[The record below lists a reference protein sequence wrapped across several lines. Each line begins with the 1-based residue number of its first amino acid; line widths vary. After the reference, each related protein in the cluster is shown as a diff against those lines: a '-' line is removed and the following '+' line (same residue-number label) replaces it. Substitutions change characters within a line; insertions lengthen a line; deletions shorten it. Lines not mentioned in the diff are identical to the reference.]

1 MSSLILFSAFL
12 GLLGAKYTVDE
23 VKQEYK
29 RIFQI
34 NVGEHPEFGP
44 YTTTE
49 TSRLPREHF
58 LHDFVEENYWLIHYL
73 QANRSGEDTGEDF
86 EKLQE
91 LRDSPAAVADYYHRT
106 LVEDHRFNGSLLNL
120 VSRHLNSQGMELAGH
135 ADAARETITADHLTG
150 IAVRFFF
157 PNEITDNGRIKASIC
172 AGIHGLRDFEG
183 ERDLMLE
190 AFCYEAIF
198 NELGSRQYGM
208 LDEFKSILG
217 RVRGLQ
223 LSTDKEMK
231 LNRAQGAVWALLAS
245 NETLREV
252 LSNAYESKKGILPFV
267 VEGLD
272 P

>member
-1 MSSLILFSAFL
+1 MSSLVLFSAFL
-12 GLLGAKYTVDE
+12 GLLGAKYTADE

-49 TSRLPREHF
+49 TNRLPSEHF
-58 LHDFVEENYWLIHYL
+58 LHEFVEENYWLIHYL
-73 QANRSGEDTGEDF
+73 QTNRPGVDHG
-86 EKLQE
+86 KLDE
-91 LRDSPAAVADYYHRT
+91 LRDEPAALAEFYHRS
-106 LVEDHRFNGSLLNL
+106 LIEDENFDSSLLAL
-120 VSRHLNSQGMELAGH
+120 VSRYLSGQGINLVGYSNSAK
-135 ADAARETITADHLTG
+135 DTITADRLAG

-157 PNEITDNGRIKASIC
+157 PTEITTDGRIKASIC
-172 AGIHGLRDFEG
+172 AGLHGLKDFEG

-231 LNRAQGAVWALLAS
+231 LTRAQGAVWALLAS

-252 LSNAYESKKGILPFV
+252 LSNAYESKKVILPFV

>member
-1 MSSLILFSAFL
+1 MTSLIMFSAFM
-12 GLLGAKYTVDE
+12 GLIGAKYTVDE

-29 RIFQI
+29 KIFQI

-49 TSRLPREHF
+49 TSKLPREHF
-58 LHDFVEENYWLIHYL
+58 LHEFVEENFWLIHYL
-73 QANRSGEDTGEDF
+73 QENRTEVDF
-86 EKLQE
+86 GKLQE
-91 LRDSPAAVADYYHRT
+91 LRDSPATLADYYHRT
-106 LVEDHRFNGSLLNL
+106 LVEDHGFNGSLLTL
-120 VSRHLNSQGMELAGH
+120 VSRYLNNRGMELAGH
-135 ADAARETITADHLTG
+135 TDSAREAITADHLTG

-157 PNEITDNGRIKASIC
+157 PNEITDNGKIKASIC

-183 ERDLMLE
+183 ERDLILE

-198 NELGSRQYGM
+198 NELGSRQFGM
-208 LDEFKSILG
+208 LDEFESILG

-231 LNRAQGAVWALLAS
+231 LHRAQGAVWALLAS
-245 NETLREV
+245 NEKLREV
-252 LSNAYESKKGILPFV
+252 LSNAYESKRGILPFV
-267 VEGLD
+267 VEGLE

>member
-1 MSSLILFSAFL
+1 MNSLVLFSAFL
-12 GLLGAKYTVDE
+12 GLIGAKYTVDE
-23 VKQEYK
+23 VQQEYK
-29 RIFQI
+29 KIFQMK
-34 NVGEHPEFGP
+34 VGEHPEFGP
-44 YTTTE
+44 YMNSE
-49 TSRLPREHF
+49 TRKLPREHF
-58 LHDFVEENYWLIHYL
+58 LHDFVEENYWMIHYL
-73 QANRSGEDTGEDF
+73 QANRTEEDYG
-86 EKLQE
+86 KLHD
-91 LRDSPAAVADYYHRT
+91 LRDSPAALAEYYHRA
-106 LVEDHRFNGSLLNL
+106 LVEDHNFNASLLAL
-120 VSRHLNSQGMELAGH
+120 VSRHFGIRGVELVGH
-135 ADAARETITADHLTG
+135 SDATRETITADHLTG

-157 PNEITDNGRIKASIC
+157 PNQITDEGRIKASIC
-172 AGIHGLRDFEG
+172 VGIHGLKDFEG

-223 LSTDKEMK
+223 LSKDKQMK

-252 LSNAYESKKGILPFV
+252 ISNAYQSKRGILPFV
-267 VEGLD
+267 VEGLE

>member
-12 GLLGAKYTVDE
+12 GLVGAKYTVDE
-23 VKQEYK
+23 VQQEYK

-34 NVGEHPEFGP
+34 EVGEHPEFGP
-44 YTTTE
+44 YMNTE
-49 TSRLPREHF
+49 TNKLDREHF
-58 LHDFVEENYWLIHYL
+58 LHDFVEDNYWLIHYL
-73 QANRSGEDTGEDF
+73 QANRPEEDYG
-86 EKLQE
+86 KLQD
-91 LRDSPAAVADYYHRT
+91 LRDSPAALAEHYHRV
-106 LVEDHRFNGSLLNL
+106 LVEDDSFNASLLTL
-120 VSRHLNSQGMELAGH
+120 VGRYLSSQGMELIGH
-135 ADAARETITADHLTG
+135 SNAARETITADQLTR

-157 PNEITDNGRIKASIC
+157 PNQITEEGRIKASIC
-172 AGIHGLRDFEG
+172 VGIHGLNDYEG

-208 LDEFKSILG
+208 LDEFRSILG

-223 LSTDKEMK
+223 LSKDKEMK

-245 NETLREV
+245 NATLRKI
-252 LSNAYESKKGILPFV
+252 LSDAYAGKRGILPFAI
-267 VEGLD
+267 EDFD

>member
-1 MSSLILFSAFL
+1 MNSLILFSAFL
-12 GLLGAKYTVDE
+12 GLIEVNYTVDE
-23 VKQEYK
+23 VQQEYK
-29 RIFQI
+29 KIFQVE
-34 NVGEHPEFGP
+34 VGEHENFGP
-44 YTTTE
+44 YIDTNVAK
-49 TSRLPREHF
+49 LPAEHF
-58 LHDFVEENYWLIHYL
+58 LHGFVKENYWLIHYL
-73 QANRSGEDTGEDF
+73 QQNRVERDYGR
-86 EKLQE
+86 LLE
-91 LRDSPAAVADYYHRT
+91 LRQKPTALGEYFHHSLVGDREFNESLLT
-106 LVEDHRFNGSLLNL
+106 LVSGYL
-120 VSRHLNSQGMELAGH
+120 SRHGKDLVGH
-135 ADAARETITADHLTG
+135 EPTTKSSITTDQLTG

-157 PNEITDNGRIKASIC
+157 PTAITEEGRIKASIC
-172 AGIHGLRDFEG
+172 AGLHGLRDFEG

-223 LSTDKEMK
+223 LSKDKEMK

-252 LSNAYESKKGILPFV
+252 LSNAYKSKRGILPFV
-267 VEGLD
+267 VEGLE

>member
-1 MSSLILFSAFL
+1 MSGLVLFSAFL
-12 GLLGAKYTVDE
+12 GLIGAKYTVDE

-34 NVGEHPEFGP
+34 KVGEHPEFGP
-44 YTTTE
+44 YINTE
-49 TSRLPREHF
+49 TSKLPREHF
-58 LHDFVEENYWLIHYL
+58 LHDFVDGNYWLIHYL
-73 QANRSGEDTGEDF
+73 QANRTKTDF
-86 EKLQE
+86 GKLQD
-91 LRDSPAAVADYYHRT
+91 LRDRPAALAEHYDRA
-106 LVEDHRFNGSLLNL
+106 LVEDDDFNASLLTL
-120 VSRHLNSQGMELAGH
+120 VGRYLGSRGMELVGH
-135 ADAARETITADHLTG
+135 SNAAKETITADQLTG

-157 PNEITDNGRIKASIC
+157 PTAITEEGRIKASIC
-172 AGIHGLRDFEG
+172 AGLHGLRDFEG

-208 LDEFKSILG
+208 LDEFRSILG

-223 LSTDKEMK
+223 LSNDKEMK

-245 NETLREV
+245 SDTLREV
-252 LSNAYESKKGILPFV
+252 LSNAYQSKRGILPFV
-267 VEGLD
+267 VEGLE